1 MLTLGTAR
9 DRRLAQ
15 GTGVRREADRRIAL
29 GSLLV
34 AGGFMV
40 LAVAVALLGRAGPAG
55 LGWLPLHLLLAGGA
69 GTAIAGM
76 MPFFSAAL
84 AAAAPADPRLRIA
97 GVALVA
103 IGAAAVASRA
113 DPLVAPGPLPAIGGL
128 AFIGGMVLVGLATV
142 GAARRG
148 LATRRRLVTIA
159 YVAAL
164 LDVLGGAT
172 LGTLAVAGNG
182 AVLVAWSTLRPAH
195 AWLNLLGF
203 VTLVVAGTLLHLLPT
218 IAGTRIVERAS
229 ARIAI
234 AGLAAGPPTV
244 AGGFVIAALG
254 GSAAGDVVVRVG
266 AAIALVGAIALGA
279 DSIAVARARG
289 HWTSDAGWHA
299 LATGSLLAAVAW
311 FVIGLGAAALRVLV
325 AGAVPDAWS
334 TSLVAVALGLGWI
347 AQAFIGSWTH
357 LLPAIGPGGPT
368 GHADRRRI
376 LARGAIPR
384 LVALNVGVALLAL
397 GSGLQNDALAE
408 TGMALAGGATAAAL
422 GLGAAALLDPLGRA
436 VAGRG

>member
-1 MLTLGTAR
+1 
-9 DRRLAQ
+9 
-15 GTGVRREADRRIAL
+15 
-29 GSLLV
+29 
-34 AGGFMV
+34 
-40 LAVAVALLGRAGPAG
+40 
-55 LGWLPLHLLLAGGA
+55 
-69 GTAIAGM
+69 

-103 IGAAAVASRA
+103 VGAAAVASRA
-113 DPLVAPGPLPAIGGL
+113 DPLVASGPLPAIGGL
-128 AFIGGMVLVGLATV
+128 AFIGGMILVGLATV

-182 AVLVAWSTLRPAH
+182 AVLVAWATLRPAH

-229 ARIAI
+229 ARVAI
-234 AGLAAGPPTV
+234 AGLVAGPPTV

-254 GSAAGDVVVRVG
+254 AAAAGDVVVRVG
-266 AAIALVGAIALGA
+266 AAIALAGAVALGV

-289 HWTSDAGWHA
+289 HWTSDAGW
-299 LATGSLLAAVAW
+299 
-311 FVIGLGAAALRVLV
+311 LV

-368 GHADRRRI
+368 GHAVRRRM

-397 GSGLQNDALAE
+397 GSGLQSDALAE
-408 TGMALAGGATAAAL
+408 IGLALAVGATVAAL